1 MTEMEKSGIDRMHER
16 QKERNDKS
24 KYWAALIG
32 QNLSLVVCLS
42 VPAFLI
48 ALIWTDLTITE
59 LGVRFGLE
67 AILTVFLFIMAEWS
81 AINVGIPS
89 GKLDDD
95 YLRMED
101 AFVRARDATKKKGI
115 LKMSVFCEWQI
126 DEELVAAKKAMC
138 RKLRIDWRE
147 YKSVMAS
154 MSEAELC
161 EKYGRIRGHEI
172 AAIGRL
178 KPIDLSPEL
187 ILGGR
192 GDGGRG
198 GISVS
203 GDEYVSRQKY
213 SKWNMTR
220 LILAVL
226 LMVGI
231 SFVMTPGVTWGK
243 IVYTVFR
250 LIAVLIRMKMGFD
263 KGAKAYNYIQVKH
276 RKSQIWYMEKY
287 DEFLSTEGLYEA
299 MAEKYGDEVGL
310 AAIRAT
316 KAKEVEATAMVEAAG
331 TDTVTAVADSPA

>member
-32 QNLSLVVCLS
+32 QNLSIVVCLA

-48 ALIWTDLTITE
+48 ALIWTDLSITE

-89 GKLDDD
+89 GKLDDE
-95 YLRMED
+95 YLAMESS
-101 AFVRARDATKKKGI
+101 FLISRDATKKKGT

-172 AAIGRL
+172 AAIGKL

-187 ILGGR
+187 ILGER

-203 GDEYVSRQKY
+203 GDEYVSKQKY
-213 SKWNMTR
+213 GKWNMAR
-220 LILAVL
+220 MILTVL
-226 LMVGI
+226 FMVGI
-231 SFVMTPGVTWGK
+231 SFALTPGVTWGK

-310 AAIRAT
+310 AVIRAA
-316 KAKEVEATAMVEAAG
+316 KEKEVEAIDMAEVAN
-331 TDTVTAVADSPA
+331 TDTVTAVEESPA